1 MNVAIVGASGAVG
14 QEFLRVLAE
23 RNFPIDELTL
33 FGSSR
38 SAGKTYTFRGKE
50 YTVKEL
56 RHGDDFKNID
66 IAFTS
71 AGGGVSKEYAEDIT
85 KFGTVMIDNSSA
97 FRMDEDVPLVVPE
110 CNAEDALNRPRGI
123 IANPNCTTIMMVV
136 VLKAIEQLSHIRRIH
151 VSSYQAASGAG
162 AAAMDELYEQYR
174 QVLADEPVTVSKFP
188 YQLAFNVIPQVD
200 VFTENG
206 YTQEEMKM
214 YNETKK
220 IMHSD
225 VETSAMCVRVP
236 SLRSHS
242 ESVWVETERPI
253 SIEEARQAIANG
265 EGLTLMDNPAEKEYP
280 MPLFLAGKDDVYV
293 GRIRKDL
300 ANPNGLTFW
309 LVSDQIRK
317 GAALNAVQIAEYL
330 IKVGDVRERHAMPP
344 QIHRRPRN
352 SRGIAG
358 ALCLCGRGRRP
369 GKPGESG
376 GSGLSGK
383 SGSARGTRRR
393 QVLAASTA
401 QLMLPLL

>member
-23 RNFPIDELTL
+23 RDFPIDNLLL
-33 FGSSR
+33 FGSQR
-38 SAGKTYTFRGKE
+38 SAGKTYTFKGKE
-50 YTVKEL
+50 YTVQLL
-56 RHGDDFKNID
+56 RHGDDFKDVD

-71 AGGGVSKEYAEDIT
+71 AGAGVSKEYAEDIT
-85 KFGTVMIDNSSA
+85 KFGAVMIDNSSA
-97 FRMDEDVPLVVPE
+97 FRMNEDVPLVVPE
-110 CNAEDALNRPRGI
+110 CNAEDALTRPRGI

-136 VLKAIEQLSHIRRIH
+136 ALKAFEKLSHIKRVH

-162 AAAMDELYEQYR
+162 QAAMDELYEQYR
-174 QVLADEPVTVSKFP
+174 QVLAGEPVTVEKFA
-188 YQLAFNVIPQVD
+188 YQLAFNVIPQID
-200 VFTENG
+200 VFQDNG
-206 YTQEEMKM
+206 YTKEEMKM

-242 ESVWVETERPI
+242 ESIWIETERPI
-253 SIEEARQAIANG
+253 SVEEAREAVKNG
-265 EGLTLMDNPAEKEYP
+265 EGLVLMDEPEKKEYP

-309 LVSDQIRK
+309 IVSDQIRK

-330 IKVGDVRERHAMPP
+330 VKVGNV
-344 QIHRRPRN
+344 
-352 SRGIAG
+352 
-358 ALCLCGRGRRP
+358 
-369 GKPGESG
+369 K
-376 GSGLSGK
+376 
-383 SGSARGTRRR
+383 
-393 QVLAASTA
+393 
-401 QLMLPLL
+401 